1 MILLCGIPSEAPLR
15 LVSQA
20 AARLGVPATLF
31 NQRRAADMRLAYSL
45 TCHCEANA
53 ADAISL
59 DGALTIQDQVY
70 PLDRFSGVYVRL
82 VDYPAVPAPGAAAAS
97 PQPARLQSALVDWL
111 EITPL
116 RVMNRLSAMGS
127 NQSKPYQAQVIA
139 AAGFSIPPT
148 LVTNDPAA
156 ARDFLAAHGRVIY
169 KSISA
174 VRSVVQDLDGARLRA
189 LEKIRYLPTQFQAY
203 IPGENIRVHVA
214 GEQVFAARI
223 VTAAVDYRYASQA
236 GLDFTMEAVY
246 IESEIEAR
254 CRALAR
260 LLGLPL
266 CGIDLKRTAQGE
278 YYCFEANPSPAFSYY
293 QEYTGQDIAAAIVRY
308 LEDGN

>member
-15 LVSQA
+15 LVRQA
-20 AARLGVPATLF
+20 AARLGVPAVLF
-31 NQRRAADMRLAYSL
+31 NQRRAAEMRLVYTLSGGG
-45 TCHCEANA
+45 ANSTA
-53 ADAISL
+53 PLSL
-59 DGALTIQDQVY
+59 DGALTIQDQTY
-70 PLDRFSGVYVRL
+70 PLYRFSGVYVRL
-82 VDYPAVPAPGAAAAS
+82 VDYPAISVPVATANA
-97 PQPARLQSALVDWL
+97 QPARLQAALVDWL
-111 EITPL
+111 EIAPL

-127 NQSKPYQAQVIA
+127 NQSKPYQAQLIA

-278 YYCFEANPSPAFSYY
+278 YYCFEANPSPAFSFY
-293 QEYTGQDIAAAIVRY
+293 QEYTDQNIAAAIVRY
-308 LEDGN
+308 LEDGK